1 MNTISCIV
9 VDDEPLA
16 VRLMES
22 YVAKTPFLSLKGSFT
37 SGTAAY
43 SFLQDNPVDLLF
55 CDIQM
60 PNLSG
65 MDLSRMLPERTRII
79 FTTAFSEYAVE
90 GFKVRALD
98 YLLKPISYEDFLSA
112 AMKAK
117 EYLELID
124 DKSLRQAQRPSGL
137 VTEPGVSTLVT
148 EPAVRRDSPTTE
160 VTEPAVRCGSPNT
173 EVTEPAVRRDSPNT
187 EVTEPAVRRDSPTTE
202 VTEPAVSTSVT
213 EPVEVTEQR
222 KIKSI
227 FVKTEYRLQQIDL
240 DRITYIEGLKDYV
253 KIHLNNGTAPILSLM
268 RLKAL
273 EDTLPK
279 EDFVRVHKSFIVRL
293 AAIEAIE
300 RNHILIGPSRIPIG
314 DTYQTALYQAL
325 SGSFLLLGGK
335 G

>member
-22 YVAKTPFLSLKGSFT
+22 YVVKTPFLSLKGSFT

-43 SFLQDNPVDLLF
+43 SFLQDNQVDLLF

-65 MDLSRMLPERTRII
+65 MELSKMLPEKTRII

-90 GFKVRALD
+90 GFRVRALD
-98 YLLKPISYEDFLSA
+98 YLLKPISYDDFISA
-112 AMKAK
+112 ALKAK
-117 EYLELID
+117 EYFELAS
-124 DKSLRQAQRPSGL
+124 DKSLRGLVSHVEPQTQRP
-137 VTEPGVSTLVT
+137 PG
-148 EPAVRRDSPTTE
+148 
-160 VTEPAVRCGSPNT
+160 
-173 EVTEPAVRRDSPNT
+173 
-187 EVTEPAVRRDSPTTE
+187 
-202 VTEPAVSTSVT
+202 SVT
-213 EPVEVTEQR
+213 EPVEVTAQR

-253 KIHLNNGTAPILSLM
+253 KIHLSGSSAPILSLM
-268 RLKAL
+268 RMKSL

-279 EDFVRVHKSFIVRL
+279 EDFIRVHKSFIVRIS
-293 AAIEAIE
+293 AIEAIE
-300 RNHILIGPSRIPIG
+300 RSHIIISPDRIPIG
-314 DTYQTALYQAL
+314 DTYQPTLYQAI
-325 SGSFLLLGGK
+325 SGSTLLLQNK
-335 G
+335 

>member
-1 MNTISCIV
+1 
-9 VDDEPLA
+9 
-16 VRLMES
+16 MES

-65 MDLSRMLPERTRII
+65 MELSRMLPERTRII

-90 GFKVRALD
+90 GFRVQALD

-124 DKSLRQAQRPSGL
+124 DKLLRQAQRPSGL

-173 EVTEPAVRRDSPNT
+173 EVTEPAV
-187 EVTEPAVRRDSPTTE
+187 
-202 VTEPAVSTSVT
+202 STSVT
-213 EPVEVTEQR
+213 EPVEVTGQR

>member
-1 MNTISCIV
+1 
-9 VDDEPLA
+9 
-16 VRLMES
+16 MES

-124 DKSLRQAQRPSGL
+124 DKSLRQAQLPSGL
-137 VTEPGVSTLVT
+137 VTEPAVSTL
-148 EPAVRRDSPTTE
+148 
-160 VTEPAVRCGSPNT
+160 
-173 EVTEPAVRRDSPNT
+173 
-187 EVTEPAVRRDSPTTE
+187 VTEPAVRRDSPTTE

>member
-65 MDLSRMLPERTRII
+65 MELSRMLPERTRII

-112 AMKAK
+112 AMMAK

-137 VTEPGVSTLVT
+137 VTEPAVSTLVT
-148 EPAVRRDSPTTE
+148 EPS
-160 VTEPAVRCGSPNT
+160 
-173 EVTEPAVRRDSPNT
+173 
-187 EVTEPAVRRDSPTTE
+187 VRRDSPTTE

-293 AAIEAIE
+293 TAIEAIE

>member
-124 DKSLRQAQRPSGL
+124 DKLLRQAQLPSGL

-148 EPAVRRDSPTTE
+148 EPAVRRDSPTTD
-160 VTEPAVRCGSPNT
+160 
-173 EVTEPAVRRDSPNT
+173 VTEPAVRRG
-187 EVTEPAVRRDSPTTE
+187 SPTTE

>member
-1 MNTISCIV
+1 M
-9 VDDEPLA
+9 
-16 VRLMES
+16 
-22 YVAKTPFLSLKGSFT
+22 
-37 SGTAAY
+37 
-43 SFLQDNPVDLLF
+43 
-55 CDIQM
+55 
-60 PNLSG
+60 
-65 MDLSRMLPERTRII
+65 
-79 FTTAFSEYAVE
+79 
-90 GFKVRALD
+90 D

-124 DKSLRQAQRPSGL
+124 DKLLRQAQLPPGL
-137 VTEPGVSTLVT
+137 
-148 EPAVRRDSPTTE
+148 
-160 VTEPAVRCGSPNT
+160 
-173 EVTEPAVRRDSPNT
+173 
-187 EVTEPAVRRDSPTTE
+187 VTEPAVRRDSPTTE

-213 EPVEVTEQR
+213 EPAEVTGQR

>member
-1 MNTISCIV
+1 
-9 VDDEPLA
+9 
-16 VRLMES
+16 MES
-22 YVAKTPFLSLKGSFT
+22 YAAKTPFLSLKGSFT

-112 AMKAK
+112 TVKAK
-117 EYLELID
+117 EYFE
-124 DKSLRQAQRPSGL
+124 
-137 VTEPGVSTLVT
+137 
-148 EPAVRRDSPTTE
+148 
-160 VTEPAVRCGSPNT
+160 
-173 EVTEPAVRRDSPNT
+173 
-187 EVTEPAVRRDSPTTE
+187 
-202 VTEPAVSTSVT
+202 VT

-240 DRITYIEGLKDYV
+240 DKITYIEGLKDYV
-253 KIHLNNGTAPILSLM
+253 KIHLNDGSTPVLSLM
-268 RLKAL
+268 RLKNL
-273 EDTLPK
+273 EDTLPN

-293 AAIEAIE
+293 TAIEAIE
-300 RNHILIGPSRIPIG
+300 RSHILIGQDRIPIG
-314 DTYQTALYQAL
+314 DSYKPRLYQAL
-325 SGSFLLLGGK
+325 SSTAFLPDK
-335 G
+335 E

>member
-1 MNTISCIV
+1 MNTICCIV

-112 AMKAK
+112 TVKAK
-117 EYLELID
+117 EYF
-124 DKSLRQAQRPSGL
+124 
-137 VTEPGVSTLVT
+137 
-148 EPAVRRDSPTTE
+148 E
-160 VTEPAVRCGSPNT
+160 VTEPA
-173 EVTEPAVRRDSPNT
+173 EVTG
-187 EVTEPAVRRDSPTTE
+187 
-202 VTEPAVSTSVT
+202 
-213 EPVEVTEQR
+213 QR

-240 DRITYIEGLKDYV
+240 DKITYIEGLKDYV
-253 KIHLNNGTAPILSLM
+253 KIHLNDGSTPVLSLM
-268 RLKAL
+268 RLKNL
-273 EDTLPK
+273 EDTLPN

-293 AAIEAIE
+293 TAIEAIE
-300 RNHILIGPSRIPIG
+300 RSHILIGQDRIPIG
-314 DTYQTALYQAL
+314 DSYKPRLYQAL
-325 SGSFLLLGGK
+325 SSTAFLPDK
-335 G
+335 E

>member
-137 VTEPGVSTLVT
+137 VTEPAVSTL
-148 EPAVRRDSPTTE
+148 
-160 VTEPAVRCGSPNT
+160 
-173 EVTEPAVRRDSPNT
+173 
-187 EVTEPAVRRDSPTTE
+187 VTEPAVRRDSPTTE

>member
-1 MNTISCIV
+1 MNAISCIV

-65 MDLSRMLPERTRII
+65 MELSRMLPERTRII

-124 DKSLRQAQRPSGL
+124 DKLLRQAQRPSGL

-148 EPAVRRDSPTTE
+148 EPAVRRDSPT
-160 VTEPAVRCGSPNT
+160 
-173 EVTEPAVRRDSPNT
+173 T

-240 DRITYIEGLKDYV
+240 DRITYIEGLN
-253 KIHLNNGTAPILSLM
+253 LNNGTAPILSLM

>member
-65 MDLSRMLPERTRII
+65 MELSKMLPERTRII

-90 GFKVRALD
+90 GFRVRALD
-98 YLLKPISYEDFLSA
+98 YLLKPISYDDFLSA
-112 AMKAK
+112 TLKAK
-117 EYLELID
+117 EYFELLED
-124 DKSLRQAQRPSGL
+124 
-137 VTEPGVSTLVT
+137 
-148 EPAVRRDSPTTE
+148 
-160 VTEPAVRCGSPNT
+160 
-173 EVTEPAVRRDSPNT
+173 
-187 EVTEPAVRRDSPTTE
+187 
-202 VTEPAVSTSVT
+202 SVT
-213 EPVEVTEQR
+213 SAGSVTDQR

-240 DRITYIEGLKDYV
+240 DKITYIEGLKDYV
-253 KIHLNNGTAPILSLM
+253 KIHLSDSSAPILSLM
-268 RLKAL
+268 RMKAL

-300 RNHILIGPSRIPIG
+300 RNHILIGPDRIPVG
-314 DTYQTALYQAL
+314 DSYQSALYQAL
-325 SGSFLLLGGK
+325 SGTALLPNK
-335 G
+335 GLI

>member
-1 MNTISCIV
+1 
-9 VDDEPLA
+9 
-16 VRLMES
+16 MES

-124 DKSLRQAQRPSGL
+124 DKSLRQAQLPSGL
-137 VTEPGVSTLVT
+137 VTEPGVSTL
-148 EPAVRRDSPTTE
+148 
-160 VTEPAVRCGSPNT
+160 
-173 EVTEPAVRRDSPNT
+173 
-187 EVTEPAVRRDSPTTE
+187 VTEPAVRRDSPTTE

>member
-137 VTEPGVSTLVT
+137 VTEPAVSTL
-148 EPAVRRDSPTTE
+148 
-160 VTEPAVRCGSPNT
+160 
-173 EVTEPAVRRDSPNT
+173 
-187 EVTEPAVRRDSPTTE
+187 VTEPAVRRDSPTTE

-300 RNHILIGPSRIPIG
+300 RNHILIGPSRIAIG

>member
-60 PNLSG
+60 PNLNG
-65 MDLSRMLPERTRII
+65 MELSKMLPEMTRII

-90 GFKVRALD
+90 GFRVRALD
-98 YLLKPISYEDFLSA
+98 YLLKPVSYDDFLSA
-112 AMKAK
+112 ALKAK
-117 EYLELID
+117 EYFELVTE
-124 DKSLRQAQRPSGL
+124 KSLRQAQRP
-137 VTEPGVSTLVT
+137 T
-148 EPAVRRDSPTTE
+148 
-160 VTEPAVRCGSPNT
+160 GSMI
-173 EVTEPAVRRDSPNT
+173 S
-187 EVTEPAVRRDSPTTE
+187 SQ
-202 VTEPAVSTSVT
+202 SIT
-213 EPVEVTEQR
+213 EPVEVTPPVVRQSSPTVVRQSSPTMVRQSSPTVVRQGSPTMEATEQR

-253 KIHLNNGTAPILSLM
+253 KIHLNDGSDPILSLM
-268 RLKAL
+268 RLKIL
-273 EDTLPK
+273 EDTLPE
-279 EDFVRVHKSFIVRL
+279 EDFIRVHKSFIVRL
-293 AAIEAIE
+293 EHIEAIE
-300 RNHILIGPSRIPIG
+300 RNHILIGQERIPIG
-314 DTYQTALYQAL
+314 ATYQDFLYAAL
-325 SGSFLLLGGK
+325 SSKAFFPSDKHIQG
-335 G
+335 

>member
-37 SGTAAY
+37 SGTATY

-112 AMKAK
+112 TVKAK
-117 EYLELID
+117 EYF
-124 DKSLRQAQRPSGL
+124 
-137 VTEPGVSTLVT
+137 
-148 EPAVRRDSPTTE
+148 E
-160 VTEPAVRCGSPNT
+160 VTEPA
-173 EVTEPAVRRDSPNT
+173 EVTG
-187 EVTEPAVRRDSPTTE
+187 
-202 VTEPAVSTSVT
+202 
-213 EPVEVTEQR
+213 QR

-240 DRITYIEGLKDYV
+240 DKITYIEGLKDYV
-253 KIHLNNGTAPILSLM
+253 KIHLNDGSTPVLSLM
-268 RLKAL
+268 RLKNL
-273 EDTLPK
+273 EDTLPN

-293 AAIEAIE
+293 TAIEAIE
-300 RNHILIGPSRIPIG
+300 RSHILIGQDRIPIG
-314 DTYQTALYQAL
+314 DSYKPRLYQAL
-325 SGSFLLLGGK
+325 SSTAFLPDK
-335 G
+335 E

>member
-1 MNTISCIV
+1 
-9 VDDEPLA
+9 
-16 VRLMES
+16 MES

-55 CDIQM
+55 CYIQM

-148 EPAVRRDSPTTE
+148 EPAVR
-160 VTEPAVRCGSPNT
+160 CGSPNT
-173 EVTEPAVRRDSPNT
+173 EVTEPAVRCGSPTT

-202 VTEPAVSTSVT
+202 VTEPAVRRGSPNIEVTEPAVSTSVT
-213 EPVEVTEQR
+213 EPVEVTGQR

-279 EDFVRVHKSFIVRL
+279 EDFVRVHKSFIIRL

>member
-22 YVAKTPFLSLKGSFT
+22 YVTKTPFLSLKGSFT

-65 MDLSRMLPERTRII
+65 MELSKMLPERTRII

-90 GFKVRALD
+90 GFRVRALD
-98 YLLKPISYEDFLSA
+98 YLLKPISYDDFLSA
-112 AMKAK
+112 ALKAK
-117 EYLELID
+117 EYFELASER
-124 DKSLRQAQRPSGL
+124 SLRQAQRPSGQI
-137 VTEPGVSTLVT
+137 TSSQSVT
-148 EPAVRRDSPTTE
+148 EPAEVTEPVIQQNPPTTE
-160 VTEPAVRCGSPNT
+160 VPP
-173 EVTEPAVRRDSPNT
+173 
-187 EVTEPAVRRDSPTTE
+187 
-202 VTEPAVSTSVT
+202 
-213 EPVEVTEQR
+213 QR

-240 DRITYIEGLKDYV
+240 DKITYIEGLKDYV
-253 KIHLNNGTAPILSLM
+253 KIHLNNGSAPILSLM
-268 RLKAL
+268 RMKAL

-293 AAIEAIE
+293 AALEAIE
-300 RNHILIGPSRIPIG
+300 RNHILIGQDRIPIG
-314 DTYQTALYQAL
+314 ETYLSSLYKSLSGTALLPTQ
-325 SGSFLLLGGK
+325 GQ
-335 G
+335 

>member
-137 VTEPGVSTLVT
+137 VTEPAVSTLVT

-160 VTEPAVRCGSPNT
+160 VTEPAVRRG
-173 EVTEPAVRRDSPNT
+173 
-187 EVTEPAVRRDSPTTE
+187 SPTTE

-213 EPVEVTEQR
+213 EPVEVTGQR

>member
-1 MNTISCIV
+1 MNAISCIV

-124 DKSLRQAQRPSGL
+124 DKSLRQAQIPSGL
-137 VTEPGVSTLVT
+137 VTEPGVSSLVT

-160 VTEPAVRCGSPNT
+160 VTEPAVRRG
-173 EVTEPAVRRDSPNT
+173 
-187 EVTEPAVRRDSPTTE
+187 SPTTE

-213 EPVEVTEQR
+213 EPVEVTGQR

>member
-90 GFKVRALD
+90 GFKSAGFRL
-98 YLLKPISYEDFLSA
+98 LLKPISYDDFLSA
-112 AMKAK
+112 AVKAK
-117 EYLELID
+117 EYF
-124 DKSLRQAQRPSGL
+124 
-137 VTEPGVSTLVT
+137 
-148 EPAVRRDSPTTE
+148 E
-160 VTEPAVRCGSPNT
+160 VTEPA
-173 EVTEPAVRRDSPNT
+173 EVTG
-187 EVTEPAVRRDSPTTE
+187 
-202 VTEPAVSTSVT
+202 
-213 EPVEVTEQR
+213 QR

-227 FVKTEYRLQQIDL
+227 FAKTEYRLQQIDL
-240 DRITYIEGLKDYV
+240 DKITYIEGLKDYV
-253 KIHLNNGTAPILSLM
+253 KIHLNDGSTPVLSLM
-268 RLKAL
+268 SLKNL
-273 EDTLPK
+273 EDTLPN

-293 AAIEAIE
+293 TAIEAIK
-300 RNHILIGPSRIPIG
+300 RSHILIGQDRIPIG
-314 DTYQTALYQAL
+314 DSYKPCLYQAL
-325 SGSFLLLGGK
+325 SSTAFLPDK
-335 G
+335 E

>member
-124 DKSLRQAQRPSGL
+124 DKLLRQAQRPSGL
-137 VTEPGVSTLVT
+137 VTEPAVSTL
-148 EPAVRRDSPTTE
+148 
-160 VTEPAVRCGSPNT
+160 
-173 EVTEPAVRRDSPNT
+173 
-187 EVTEPAVRRDSPTTE
+187 VTEPAVRRDSPTTE

>member
-1 MNTISCIV
+1 MNAISCIV

-65 MDLSRMLPERTRII
+65 MELSRMLPEKTRII

-124 DKSLRQAQRPSGL
+124 DKSLRQAQRSSGL

-160 VTEPAVRCGSPNT
+160 VTEPAVRRGSPTT
-173 EVTEPAVRRDSPNT
+173 EVTEPAVRCG
-187 EVTEPAVRRDSPTTE
+187 SPTTE

-213 EPVEVTEQR
+213 EPVEVTGQR

>member
-1 MNTISCIV
+1 MNAISCIV

-148 EPAVRRDSPTTE
+148 EPAVRR
-160 VTEPAVRCGSPNT
+160 G
-173 EVTEPAVRRDSPNT
+173 
-187 EVTEPAVRRDSPTTE
+187 SPTTE

-240 DRITYIEGLKDYV
+240 DRITYIEGLKDYM